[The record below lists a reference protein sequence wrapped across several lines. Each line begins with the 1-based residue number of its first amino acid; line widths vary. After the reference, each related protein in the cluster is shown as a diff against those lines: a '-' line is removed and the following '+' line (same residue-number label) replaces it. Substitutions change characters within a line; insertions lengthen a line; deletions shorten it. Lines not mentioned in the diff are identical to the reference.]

1 MISSNYELG
10 IVIKNI
16 KKDNPKIAIIQ
27 VGKLNTDA
35 FKKTGNIYSYP
46 ETITE
51 TELLTNINLDKQFY
65 DRVILQL
72 PLPQHI
78 RLKEL
83 EAAYE

>member
-1 MISSNYELG
+1 MTSSNYELG
-10 IVIKNI
+10 IVIKNV

-27 VGKLNTDA
+27 IGNLNTDA
-35 FKKTGNIYSYP
+35 FGETGDIYSYP

>member
-10 IVIKNI
+10 IVIKNV

-27 VGKLNTDA
+27 VGNLNTDA
-35 FKKTGNIYSYP
+35 FKEKGDIYSYP

-65 DRVILQL
+65 DRVVLQL